1 MTTDPLWAP
10 WRMEFIRGGGS
21 NDLPETPADGFL
33 PGADKDCFI
42 CQGVADP
49 AEKRRYVVEVNDRCI
64 TILNRFPY
72 NNGHLLVAPKEHL
85 ANLDDLSQE
94 VELAILH
101 MIRRMVDALKKTL
114 APQGF
119 NVGVNLGQT
128 AGAGLPGHLHWHI
141 VPRWNGDTN
150 FMPVLGAGKIIPQ
163 SLDALAEILT
173 DQLNS

>member
-10 WRMEFIRGGGS
+10 WRMEFIQGRGQ
-21 NDLPETPADGFL
+21 NDLPEKPTDGFL
-33 PGADKDCFI
+33 PGAERDCFI

-49 AEKRRYVVEVNDRCI
+49 SEKRRYVVELNDHCI

-85 ANLDDLSQE
+85 ANLEDLRGE
-94 VELAILH
+94 VEIAILH
-101 MIRRMVDALKKTL
+101 TIRRMVDALKKTL
-114 APQGF
+114 VPHGF
-119 NVGVNLGQT
+119 NVGINLGRT

-163 SLDALAEILT
+163 SLDSLAEILT
-173 DQLNS
+173 DQLKS